1 MVGVNIVYQFV
12 LNYGISVVYKLMLD
26 YGISVI
32 YKLMLDYGISV
43 IYQLMLD
50 YVPIALD
57 SWLAVLILYKKNS
70 MHMFIK

>member
-12 LNYGISVVYKLMLD
+12 LDYGISVV
-26 YGISVI
+26 
-32 YKLMLDYGISV
+32 
-43 IYQLMLD
+43 YQLMLD

-57 SWLAVLILYKKNS
+57 SWLAVLILYKTNS